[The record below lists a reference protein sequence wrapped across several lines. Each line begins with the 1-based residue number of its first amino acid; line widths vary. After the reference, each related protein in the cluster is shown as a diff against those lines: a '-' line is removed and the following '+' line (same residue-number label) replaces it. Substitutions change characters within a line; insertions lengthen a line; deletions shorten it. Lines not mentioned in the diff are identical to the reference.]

1 MLSADDIYQYL
12 NGAWRLMRGKPDGV
26 RLLDLSPDGFWNSF
40 FAIVLALPALIL
52 GWSGIAAE
60 FSGSETGVSAFSVVL
75 RLAIVD
81 LGAWVLPLIAL
92 AVGAPYAGVG
102 DRFVHYV
109 VASNWGSALI
119 AWMMLPVA
127 ILRFIIPSAGDFL
140 ILVSLFIFGL
150 SMVFSWRLTN
160 AVIAKGPA
168 VGTTI
173 FAAMFV
179 ASLFVLFT
187 LQSLLGIQSAG

>member
-1 MLSADDIYQYL
+1 MLPAEDIYRYL
-12 NGAWRLMRGKPDGV
+12 NGAWRLMRGKSDGL
-26 RLLDLSPDGFWNSF
+26 RLLDLSTDGFWNSF

-52 GWSGIAAE
+52 GWTGIAAE
-60 FSGSETGVSAFSVVL
+60 FSGSDTGSSVLSVVL
-75 RLAIVD
+75 RLAVVD
-81 LGAWVLPLIAL
+81 LGAWVLPLVVL
-92 AVGAPYAGVG
+92 AVAAPYAGIG

-119 AWMMLPVA
+119 AWLMLPA
-127 ILRFIIPSAGDFL
+127 ALLRFIIPSAVDFAV
-140 ILVSLFIFGL
+140 LVSLFIFGL
-150 SMVFSWRLTN
+150 SMVLTWRLTN

-168 VGTTI
+168 VGTTV

>member
-26 RLLDLSPDGFWNSF
+26 RLLDLSSDGFWNSF
-40 FAIVLALPALIL
+40 FAIVLAMPALIL
-52 GWSGIAAE
+52 GWSGIASE
-60 FSGSETGVSAFSVVL
+60 FTSVEAGVSTFSVVL

-81 LGAWVLPLIAL
+81 MGAWVLPLVAL
-92 AVGAPYAGVG
+92 AVAAPYAGVS

-127 ILRFIIPSAGDFL
+127 LLRFIMPSANDFL
-140 ILVSLFIFGL
+140 TLVSLFIFGL
-150 SMVFSWRLTN
+150 SMVFTWRLTN

-168 VGTTI
+168 VGTTV
-173 FAAMFV
+173 FAGMFV
-179 ASLFVLFT
+179 VSLFVLFA
-187 LQSLLGIQSAG
+187 LQSLLWIQSAG